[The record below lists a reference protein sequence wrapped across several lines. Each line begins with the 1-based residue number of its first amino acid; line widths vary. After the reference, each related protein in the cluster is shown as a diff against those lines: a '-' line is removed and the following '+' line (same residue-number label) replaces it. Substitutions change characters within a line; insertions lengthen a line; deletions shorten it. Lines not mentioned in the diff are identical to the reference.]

1 MDYRQISIQLLEK
14 LGGKENISSNAA
26 CMTRLRVGIRDMSRV
41 DLAGVKKVEGVLGV
55 VESNTLQIVF
65 GPGKVNK
72 VLEEF
77 YQLID
82 QGRGGGS
89 GCGACKKGKRVGS
102 DPGKQRKTE
111 GKA

>member
-65 GPGKVNK
+65 GPDWPRAWRRILTRRLQKW
-72 VLEEF
+72 
-77 YQLID
+77 
-82 QGRGGGS
+82 
-89 GCGACKKGKRVGS
+89 
-102 DPGKQRKTE
+102 KTCRI
-111 GKA
+111 